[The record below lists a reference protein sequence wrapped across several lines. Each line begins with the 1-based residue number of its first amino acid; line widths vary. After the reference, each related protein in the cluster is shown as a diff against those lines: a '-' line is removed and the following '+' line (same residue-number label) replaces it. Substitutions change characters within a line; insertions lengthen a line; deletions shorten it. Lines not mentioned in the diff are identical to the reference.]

1 MDHIQ
6 TLLNSENTLGFLL
19 VLVALMWFFNQ
30 AGQTIET
37 WKKLRKP
44 KEAEDEEMEN
54 RIKSCERRFSSDQRR
69 LDEHEKKIEDLQAGM
84 RHNCFGVKAL
94 LNHELHNGN
103 ADEMSKAAS
112 DIDAYL
118 INR

>member
-1 MDHIQ
+1 MEYV
-6 TLLNSENTLGFLL
+6 TALLNNDNLLGFFI
-19 VLVALMWFFNQ
+19 VLIALMWFFNQ
-30 AGQTIET
+30 LGQTLET
-37 WKKLRKP
+37 WRKMKKP
-44 KEAEDEEMEN
+44 KDTEDEEMES
-54 RIKSCERRFSSDQRR
+54 RILMCEKRFASDQRR
-69 LDEHEKKIEDLQAGM
+69 LDDHERKIEDLQAGM

-112 DIDAYL
+112 DIDKYL